1 MAVAVVDGAASAA
14 AAAAVDGAA
23 AVAVVQ
29 AQVHFHL
36 DSWPQSLVIAAAG
49 TRMAVDTLLATAAVH
64 TDRAAWMVQQLQQ
77 SSVNHMGQAVI
88 ALVAM
93 DTAMEAVQA
102 LIQQL
107 LVRLLVQLV
116 VAVSE

>member
-1 MAVAVVDGAASAA
+1 
-14 AAAAVDGAA
+14 
-23 AVAVVQ
+23 
-29 AQVHFHL
+29 
-36 DSWPQSLVIAAAG
+36 
-49 TRMAVDTLLATAAVH
+49 MAVDTLLATAAVH

-77 SSVNHMGQAVI
+77 SLVNHMVQAVI

-93 DTAMEAVQA
+93 DTVMEAVQA

-116 VAVSE
+116 VAVSTFHGVNEHCFQYFSITFSLFQSHVIMCTEIDDFSLAENY